1 MSAHSNIAVFVP
13 HLGCKH
19 LCSFCNQNLITGCHE
34 QVKAEDVDEAVKISL
49 KSKNYDPE
57 NSEIAFFG
65 GSFTAIE
72 KSYMIKL
79 LKAAYKYVLSKET
92 AGIRISTRPDAIN
105 TEILDILKCYGVT
118 SIELGAQSMKD
129 EVLSANNRGHTA
141 QDVYNASELI
151 KNYGFSLGLQMM
163 TGLYKSTESDEIYT
177 AERFAEIRPKT
188 VRIYPTITL
197 KNTELEKKFYE
208 KEYFPPTLEDSVKL
222 CARLFTFFTE
232 CGIKVIR
239 LGLHSIEP
247 DSYVAGPWHPA
258 FSELCQSE
266 IMLKKIKEQLN
277 IKGKYIIYVNNSF
290 VSKTIGQKKSNI
302 IELKNSGYDC
312 RVKSD
317 PNLKNYEI
325 KIERCG

>member
-247 DSYVAGPWHPA
+247 ESYVAGPWHPA

-302 IELKNSGYDC
+302 IELKISGYDC

>member
-19 LCSFCNQNLITGCHE
+19 LCSFCNQNYITGCHK
-34 QVKAEDVDEAVKISL
+34 QVKAEDVDEAVKIAL
-49 KSKNYDPE
+49 NSKNYDPE

-65 GSFTAIE
+65 GSFTAID
-72 KSYMIKL
+72 KSYMLML
-79 LKAAYKYVLSKET
+79 LKSAYKYVLSKEA

-105 TEILDILKCYGVT
+105 TEILDILKNYGVT

-129 EVLSANNRGHTA
+129 EVLIANNRGHLA
-141 QDVYNASELI
+141 EDVYKASELI
-151 KNYGFSLGLQMM
+151 KAYGFSLGLQMM
-163 TGLYKSTESDEIYT
+163 TGLYKSSERDEIYT
-177 AERFAEIRPKT
+177 AEKFAEIRPET
-188 VRIYPTITL
+188 VRIYPTVTL

-208 KEYFPPTLEDSVKL
+208 KEYCPPSLEDSVKL
-222 CARLFTFFTE
+222 CARLYGFFTE
-232 CGIKVIR
+232 RGIKVIR

-266 IMLKKIKEQLN
+266 IILKEIKDRLKE
-277 IKGKYIIYVNNSF
+277 KGKYTIYVNNSF
-290 VSKTIGQKKSNI
+290 VSKAIGQKKSNI

-312 RVKSD
+312 KVKCD
-317 PNLKNYEI
+317 PNLKNHEI